1 MHPNEAGYVF
11 RRILSFDHEAT
22 VRQMVAE
29 QTDMKIPSELI
40 PKCPVC
46 GAPMA
51 INLRCDM
58 TFVQDDGWYAASNRY
73 DDFIRRHQNLHI
85 LFLELGVGTNTPVI
99 IKNPFWRMTSQNPK
113 AVKPRKNAFKI
124 ILPNINAKYKKG
136 SNSVL
141 PSEPLVNNSDGVQ
154 TSARGEKVL
163 EYARL
168 HGAVTR
174 NDIIGLLGVSSSTAV
189 RILKKLVKSNLLKQ
203 NGRARS
209 TRYTIVK

>member
-1 MHPNEAGYVF
+1 M
-11 RRILSFDHEAT
+11 
-22 VRQMVAE
+22 
-29 QTDMKIPSELI
+29 
-40 PKCPVC
+40 PVC

-85 LFLELGVGTNTPVI
+85 LFWSWAWVPTPRLSSKILLEDDFPESESGETSKMLSKSYCRILTQNIKRAVIRYFLRTVGKQFRWCTNQCQRQ
-99 IKNPFWRMTSQNPK
+99 K
-113 AVKPRKNAFKI
+113 
-124 ILPNINAKYKKG
+124 
-136 SNSVL
+136 
-141 PSEPLVNNSDGVQ
+141 
-154 TSARGEKVL
+154 KVL

-209 TRYTIVK
+209 TRYTIVKQ

>member
-1 MHPNEAGYVF
+1 MSGM
-11 RRILSFDHEAT
+11 RRSYGHKSA
-22 VRQMVAE
+22 
-29 QTDMKIPSELI
+29 
-40 PKCPVC
+40 
-46 GAPMA
+46 
-51 INLRCDM
+51 LRYDLL
-58 TFVQDDGWYAASNRY
+58 QDDGWYAASNRY
-73 DDFIRRHQNLHI
+73 DDFIRRHQNLLIFGAGRGYQHP
-85 LFLELGVGTNTPVI
+85 GYHQ
-99 IKNPFWRMTSQNPK
+99 KSFWEDDFPESESGETS
-113 AVKPRKNAFKI
+113 KNAFKI

-136 SNSVL
+136 SKSAL
-141 PSEPLVNNSDGVQ
+141 PSESLVNNSDGVQ

>member
-1 MHPNEAGYVF
+1 ME
-11 RRILSFDHEAT
+11 
-22 VRQMVAE
+22 
-29 QTDMKIPSELI
+29 
-40 PKCPVC
+40 
-46 GAPMA
+46 
-51 INLRCDM
+51 
-58 TFVQDDGWYAASNRY
+58 
-73 DDFIRRHQNLHI
+73 DDFP
-85 LFLELGVGTNTPVI
+85 ESESGE
-99 IKNPFWRMTSQNPK
+99 TS
-113 AVKPRKNAFKI
+113 KNAFKI

-141 PSEPLVNNSDGVQ
+141 PSELLVNNSDDVQ

-163 EYARL
+163 EYAWL

-174 NDIIGLLGVSSSTAV
+174 NDRIRLLGVSSSAAV

>member
-1 MHPNEAGYVF
+1 
-11 RRILSFDHEAT
+11 
-22 VRQMVAE
+22 MVAE

-46 GAPMA
+46 GTPMA
-51 INLRCDM
+51 MNLRCDI

-73 DDFIRRHQNLHI
+73 DDSTGGIKIFIFYFGAGRRYQHPGYHQKS
-85 LFLELGVGTNTPVI
+85 FLEDDFPESESGE
-99 IKNPFWRMTSQNPK
+99 TS
-113 AVKPRKNAFKI
+113 KNAFKI

-136 SNSVL
+136 SNSAL
-141 PSEPLVNNSDGVQ
+141 PSELLVNNSDGVQ

>member
-1 MHPNEAGYVF
+1 MCIRDSLCAG
-11 RRILSFDHEAT
+11 RWL
-22 VRQMVAE
+22 
-29 QTDMKIPSELI
+29 
-40 PKCPVC
+40 VC
-46 GAPMA
+46 GFQSLWWFHP
-51 INLRCDM
+51 
-58 TFVQDDGWYAASNRY
+58 AASKSSYFIFGVGRGY
-73 DDFIRRHQNLHI
+73 QHPGYHQKSFLEDDFP
-85 LFLELGVGTNTPVI
+85 ESESGE
-99 IKNPFWRMTSQNPK
+99 TS
-113 AVKPRKNAFKI
+113 KNAFKI

-209 TRYTIVK
+209 TRYTICLLYTSRCV

>member
-1 MHPNEAGYVF
+1 MPTDPVFEPVECSPAADRSSKLIPCLSGRQIFHKGFHDTISWISLLFCTMHPNEAGYVF

-73 DDFIRRHQNLHI
+73 DDFNRRHQNLHI

-113 AVKPRKNAFKI
+113 AVKPRKMLSKS
-124 ILPNINAKYKKG
+124 YC
-136 SNSVL
+136 
-141 PSEPLVNNSDGVQ
+141 
-154 TSARGEKVL
+154 
-163 EYARL
+163 
-168 HGAVTR
+168 
-174 NDIIGLLGVSSSTAV
+174 
-189 RILKKLVKSNLLKQ
+189 RILTQ
-203 NGRARS
+203 NIKRAVIRHFPQNCW
-209 TRYTIVK
+209 

>member
-1 MHPNEAGYVF
+1 ME
-11 RRILSFDHEAT
+11 
-22 VRQMVAE
+22 
-29 QTDMKIPSELI
+29 
-40 PKCPVC
+40 
-46 GAPMA
+46 
-51 INLRCDM
+51 
-58 TFVQDDGWYAASNRY
+58 
-73 DDFIRRHQNLHI
+73 DDFP
-85 LFLELGVGTNTPVI
+85 ESESGE
-99 IKNPFWRMTSQNPK
+99 TS
-113 AVKPRKNAFKI
+113 KNAFKI

-136 SNSVL
+136 SNSAL

-174 NDIIGLLGVSSSTAV
+174 NDIIGLLGVISSTAV

-203 NGRARS
+203 NRRARS

>member
-85 LFLELGVGTNTPVI
+85 LFFGAGRGVPTPQHLQKSFFLEDDFPRI
-99 IKNPFWRMTSQNPK
+99 RK
-113 AVKPRKNAFKI
+113 AVKPRKMLSKS
-124 ILPNINAKYKKG
+124 YC
-136 SNSVL
+136 
-141 PSEPLVNNSDGVQ
+141 
-154 TSARGEKVL
+154 
-163 EYARL
+163 
-168 HGAVTR
+168 
-174 NDIIGLLGVSSSTAV
+174 
-189 RILKKLVKSNLLKQ
+189 RILTQ
-203 NGRARS
+203 NIKRAVI
-209 TRYTIVK
+209 RYFPQNRW

>member
-1 MHPNEAGYVF
+1 MAGMRLPIVMMISSGGIKIFIFYFGVGRGYQHPGYHQK
-11 RRILSFDHEAT
+11 SFLE
-22 VRQMVAE
+22 
-29 QTDMKIPSELI
+29 
-40 PKCPVC
+40 
-46 GAPMA
+46 
-51 INLRCDM
+51 
-58 TFVQDDGWYAASNRY
+58 
-73 DDFIRRHQNLHI
+73 DDFP
-85 LFLELGVGTNTPVI
+85 ESESGE
-99 IKNPFWRMTSQNPK
+99 TS
-113 AVKPRKNAFKI
+113 KNAFKI

>member
-1 MHPNEAGYVF
+1 MHPNEAGYVV

-46 GAPMA
+46 GTPMA
-51 INLRCDM
+51 MNLRCDI

-73 DDFIRRHQNLHI
+73 DDFNRRHQNLHI

-113 AVKPRKNAFKI
+113 AVKPRKM
-124 ILPNINAKYKKG
+124 LSRSYC
-136 SNSVL
+136 
-141 PSEPLVNNSDGVQ
+141 
-154 TSARGEKVL
+154 
-163 EYARL
+163 
-168 HGAVTR
+168 
-174 NDIIGLLGVSSSTAV
+174 
-189 RILKKLVKSNLLKQ
+189 RILTQ
-203 NGRARS
+203 NIKRAVIRHFPQNCW
-209 TRYTIVK
+209 

>member
-1 MHPNEAGYVF
+1 MPGMRRSYGHKSALRYDLCAG
-11 RRILSFDHEAT
+11 RWL
-22 VRQMVAE
+22 
-29 QTDMKIPSELI
+29 
-40 PKCPVC
+40 VC
-46 GAPMA
+46 GFQSLWWFQP
-51 INLRCDM
+51 
-58 TFVQDDGWYAASNRY
+58 AASKSSYFIFGAGRRY
-73 DDFIRRHQNLHI
+73 QHPGYHQKSFLEDDFP
-85 LFLELGVGTNTPVI
+85 ESESGE
-99 IKNPFWRMTSQNPK
+99 TS
-113 AVKPRKNAFKI
+113 KNAFKI